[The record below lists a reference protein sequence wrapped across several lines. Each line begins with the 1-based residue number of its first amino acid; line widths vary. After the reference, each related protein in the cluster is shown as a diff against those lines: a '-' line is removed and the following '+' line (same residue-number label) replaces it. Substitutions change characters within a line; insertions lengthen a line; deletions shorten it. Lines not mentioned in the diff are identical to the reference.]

1 MLKRFQLRLQDA
13 DIAVNKRFKT
23 LPYAA
28 LAQAIRTETL
38 SEEMRV
44 LYVALTRA
52 QDALIITVPLKRTD
66 SALKLPALCA
76 AAEAT
81 VRTANSITPTF

>member
-1 MLKRFQLRLQDA
+1 MTVHRSKGLEFPVVFVADTDHKFNQSDAIRPVLTHSRLGVGVMLRAPRA
-13 DIAVNKRFKT
+13 AKRFKT

-44 LYVALTRA
+44 M
-52 QDALIITVPLKRTD
+52 
-66 SALKLPALCA
+66 
-76 AAEAT
+76 
-81 VRTANSITPTF
+81 

>member
-1 MLKRFQLRLQDA
+1 MPYIDVYKRQVMLRAPRA
-13 DIAVNKRFKT
+13 AKRFKT

-38 SEEMRV
+38 SDEMRV

-52 QDALIITVPLKRTD
+52 QACLLYTSRCV
-66 SALKLPALCA
+66 
-76 AAEAT
+76 
-81 VRTANSITPTF
+81 